1 MSPKRARII
10 ASTALAAI
18 LVIFLF
24 EKMIP
29 GISSRQS
36 SSESFEL
43 LGNVVLLARDHYIEE
58 PKADLTVKG
67 ALKGLVDSLDALSCY
82 LDKESALRYSRPHDP
97 YLNDTGMILYKRY
110 GSFPQVIGIIEKS
123 PAEKSGIQ
131 IGDIISAI
139 DDQPTRLMSM
149 IETHLY
155 LKERDRKPVK
165 LRILRGTQSQELTV
179 ERTTLFEAP
188 FSFRSAE
195 RTNGI
200 LTIHKLYP
208 PCVKKIKDDITPKI
222 KPTEYPL
229 ILDLR
234 NCYEGDVEEARKL
247 INLFLQA
254 PQIGYFAKKGDQ
266 RTPLGCMDKAD
277 LERLP
282 LIIWTNQA
290 TFGSAEIVAAV
301 LKKFKRAKIVG
312 LSTPGLTARQNFF
325 SLDDGSGLLLTTEIF
340 YLSSREKVWEN
351 GVKPDVTIKLT
362 DQSFETYLKKSFSP
376 QS

>member
-1 MSPKRARII
+1 MNPKRARII
-10 ASTALAAI
+10 VSTALAAI
-18 LVIFLF
+18 LVVFLF
-24 EKMIP
+24 ERLIP
-29 GISSRQS
+29 GISSRQPS
-36 SSESFEL
+36 YESFEL
-43 LGNVVLLARDHYIEE
+43 LRNVILLARDHYIEE
-58 PKADLTVKG
+58 PKADSTMKG
-67 ALKGLVDSLDALSCY
+67 ALKGLVDSLDTLSCY
-82 LDKESALRYSRPHDP
+82 LDKESALRYNRHNDPH
-97 YLNDTGMILYKRY
+97 LNDPGIILYKRY
-110 GSFPQVIGIIEKS
+110 GSFPQVIGVIEKS

-131 IGDIISAI
+131 LGDIISAL
-139 DDQPTRLMSM
+139 DDQPTRMMSM

-155 LKERDRKPVK
+155 LKEKDRKTVK
-165 LRILRGTQSQELTV
+165 LRILRGTQTQELTV

-188 FSFRSAE
+188 FSFRSTE

-208 PCVKKIKDDITPKI
+208 PCVKKIKDDIIPKI
-222 KPTEYPL
+222 KPSEYPL

-254 PQIGYFAKKGDQ
+254 PQIGYFAKKGDH
-266 RTPLGCMDKAD
+266 RTPLGCIDKAD

-282 LIIWTNQA
+282 LIVWTNQA
-290 TFGSAEIVAAV
+290 TLGAAEIVAAV

-325 SLDDGSGLLLTTEIF
+325 SLEDGSGLLLTTEIF
-340 YLSSREKVWEN
+340 YLSSGEKVWEN
-351 GVKPDVTIKLT
+351 GVKPDVAIKLT
-362 DQSFETYLKKSFSP
+362 DQNFETYLKKSFST